1 MRIRFEHGRR
11 DQLRTMHPAY
21 FAMVMATGIV
31 SIALFLHGV
40 PALPTVLLGLN
51 GLIFA
56 GVLTAT
62 VLRFLRYRPDFIA
75 DIQSHSRG
83 VGFFTA
89 VAGIATFGTQLVVQI
104 GAVRLA
110 MAFWIVAAV
119 LWAVVTYGVL
129 AVLTAKADK
138 PTLEEG
144 LNGAWLLVVVAA
156 QSVAALTV
164 LLLGSGAFAEFQ
176 QELIF
181 AALIMWLGGGALYL
195 WIMTLIFF
203 RYTFVHMAPEDL
215 TPPYWI
221 NMGAVAISTLAGAL
235 IVEHAL
241 LSPIVSDILPFAKG
255 FVLFFWAIASWWIPM
270 LVVLGVWRYLIAGV
284 PFIYDPLYW
293 GGVFPLGMYSVCTF
307 HLSRA
312 IEVPFVMPLS
322 KLFMLLAA
330 AAWIAT
336 FIGFLDSQV
345 NRVAAASPEERR

>member
-11 DQLRTMHPAY
+11 DDLKTLHPAY
-21 FAMVMATGIV
+21 FAMVMATGIL

-40 PALPTVLLGLN
+40 PALPIVLLGLN
-51 GLIFA
+51 GLFLV

-62 VLRFLRYRPDFIA
+62 VLRFQRYRPDFVA
-75 DIQSHSRG
+75 DIHSHSRG
-83 VGFFTA
+83 VGFFTT
-89 VAGIATFGTQLVVQI
+89 VAGTATFGTQLVVQT
-104 GAVRLA
+104 GAIRLA
-110 MAFWIVAAV
+110 VAFWLVAAV

-138 PTLEEG
+138 PTLQEG

-156 QSVAALTV
+156 QSVAVLTA
-164 LLLGSGAFAEFQ
+164 LLLAGGAFVEFQ

-181 AALIMWLGGGALYL
+181 AALILWLGGGALYL

-221 NMGAVAISTLAGAL
+221 NMGAVAISTLAGAI
-235 IVEHAL
+235 IVEHAS
-241 LSPIVSDILPFAKG
+241 LSPVVSDILPFAKG

-270 LVVLGVWRYLIAGV
+270 LVVLGVWRYLISGV

-307 HLSRA
+307 HLNRVV
-312 IEVPFVMPLS
+312 ETPFVMPLS

-330 AAWIAT
+330 AAWMAT
-336 FIGFLDSQV
+336 FIGFLDSRV
-345 NRVAAASPEERR
+345 NGAAAPPP

>member
-11 DQLRTMHPAY
+11 DHLKTMHPAY

-31 SIALFLHGV
+31 SSALFLHGV
-40 PALPTVLLGLN
+40 PTLPTVLLGLN
-51 GLIFA
+51 GLMLA

-62 VLRFLRYRPDFIA
+62 VLRFLRYRLDFIA
-75 DIQSHSRG
+75 DIDSHSRG

-89 VAGIATFGTQLVVQI
+89 VAGIATFGTQLVVQT

-110 MAFWIVAAV
+110 VVFWVIAAI
-119 LWAVVTYGVL
+119 LWAVITYGIL
-129 AVLTAKADK
+129 GVLTAKADK
-138 PTLEEG
+138 PTLQEG

-156 QSVAALTV
+156 QSVATLTV
-164 LLLGSGAFAEFQ
+164 LLLGGGAFAEFQ
-176 QELIF
+176 QELVF

-235 IVEHAL
+235 IVEHAS
-241 LSPIVSDILPFAKG
+241 LSPIVGDILPFAKG

-270 LVVLGVWRYLIAGV
+270 LVVLGVWRYLISGV

-307 HLSRA
+307 HLDRA
-312 IEVPFVMPLS
+312 LGVPFLMPLS
-322 KLFMLLAA
+322 KLFMLFAVV
-330 AAWIAT
+330 AWIAA
-336 FIGFLDSQV
+336 FIGFLDSRV
-345 NRVAAASPEERR
+345 NGTAAASPETRR

>member
-11 DQLRTMHPAY
+11 DHLKTMHPAY

-40 PALPTVLLGLN
+40 PALPTVMLGLN
-51 GLIFA
+51 GLILA

-62 VLRFLRYRPDFIA
+62 VLRFVRYRPDFIA

-89 VAGIATFGTQLVVQI
+89 VAGTATFGTQLVVQL
-104 GAVRLA
+104 GAFRSA
-110 MAFWIVAAV
+110 AIFWFAAAV

-138 PTLEEG
+138 PTLQEG
-144 LNGAWLLVVVAA
+144 LNGAWLLVVVAT
-156 QSVAALTV
+156 QSVATLTV
-164 LLLGSGAFAEFQ
+164 LILDGGALAEIQ
-176 QELIF
+176 QELVF
-181 AALIMWLGGGALYL
+181 AALVLWLGGGALYV

-215 TPPYWI
+215 TPSYWI
-221 NMGAVAISTLAGAL
+221 NMGAVAISTMAGAI
-235 IVEHAL
+235 IVEHAP
-241 LSPIVSDILPFAKG
+241 LSPIVSDILPFLKG

-270 LVVLGVWRYLIAGV
+270 LVVLGVWRYLISGV

-307 HLSRA
+307 HLDRA
-312 IEVPFVMPLS
+312 IQAPFVMPLS
-322 KLFMLLAA
+322 KLFMFLAA
-330 AAWIAT
+330 TAWIAT
-336 FIGFLDSQV
+336 FIGFLDS
-345 NRVAAASPEERR
+345 RVDRRETAPSSS